1 MGQWNRDLRK
11 TWQKRSVWEHTRV
24 RHGGGESGG
33 FESVFEESMMRV
45 VWMFPR
51 IRRVYSPA
59 TDVLDLPN
67 RNVAI
72 REKVRM
78 GRRMGATRMQ
88 N

>member
-45 VWMFPR
+45 VR
-51 IRRVYSPA
+51 
-59 TDVLDLPN
+59 DVLDLPN